1 MHTIDRLGGRWD
13 RFSWFGLRSVGEDG
27 SLSEPSTA
35 WTHTV
40 VIETLEALLIESLE
54 PPLNRR
60 RGDNLSAVEY
70 LQIADPEIDKMRKSQ
85 VISDMMKA
93 AGMSQ

>member
-1 MHTIDRLGGRWD
+1 
-13 RFSWFGLRSVGEDG
+13 
-27 SLSEPSTA
+27 
-35 WTHTV
+35 
-40 VIETLEALLIESLE
+40 
-54 PPLNRR
+54 LNRR